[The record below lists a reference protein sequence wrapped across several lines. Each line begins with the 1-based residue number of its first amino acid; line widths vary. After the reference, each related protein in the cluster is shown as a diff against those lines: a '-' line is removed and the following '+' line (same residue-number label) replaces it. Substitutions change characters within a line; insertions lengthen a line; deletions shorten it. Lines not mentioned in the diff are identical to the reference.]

1 MNDKQL
7 LEAARICDIAILK
20 LLQTFNYDVILLTS
34 VLIARL
40 KRLNLDCQ
48 TEEDYDRVLRAL
60 ITEDIT
66 RPAKDAEYTAAKT
79 ILDKIRGTEPRSGE
93 K

>member
-60 ITEDIT
+60 ITENIKG
-66 RPAKDAEYTAAKT
+66 PSGEYTVAKT